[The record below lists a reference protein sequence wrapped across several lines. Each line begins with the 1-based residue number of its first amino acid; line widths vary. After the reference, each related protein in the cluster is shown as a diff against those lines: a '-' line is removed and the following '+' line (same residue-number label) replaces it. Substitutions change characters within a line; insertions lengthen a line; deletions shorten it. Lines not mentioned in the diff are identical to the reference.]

1 MKSKEVLGK
10 AEARMNESKTFDVA
24 VVGGGHNGLVCACY
38 LARAG
43 LSVVV
48 LERRHIVGGAV
59 CTEDD
64 LIPGYKIDVGSSAH
78 IMIHLTPVVA
88 ELELER
94 FGLEYIDCDPFA
106 FAPTARGEAIYF
118 WRDVERT
125 CESIAR
131 MSPRDADAYRRFV
144 REWGA
149 LNEGVFEAFLK
160 PPTVLNLGRHMVF
173 RRSTEKTSPV
183 EMTRKLFTS
192 YGALARETFEHEGLR
207 AALVWLAA
215 QSGPPAGAAATGD
228 FLGWHSMIHRS
239 GVKRPRGGSGA
250 LTQALARCLEH
261 NGGEVRLSAEVEKIE
276 VEGGRAV
283 GLVLQGG
290 ERIRARR
297 IVSNAHVQTTLLR
310 LVGAENLPGNL
321 AARVRQV
328 RVGNGFGMVVRCAVS
343 ELPDYTAAPS
353 GGRASDCHKG
363 LQLLCPSLEYLD
375 AAYGD
380 YLKGRPSERPA
391 ALAMTF
397 SAVDSTIAPEGK
409 HTLFIWG
416 QYFPYELADKSV
428 TWDDIAE
435 READKLIEVVNA
447 YAPNVRDSVVDR
459 FVQTPLDLERR
470 LGLLRGNVMHV
481 EMELDQM
488 FLYRPLPELSTY
500 RTPIENLYL
509 TGASTHPGGGV
520 FAASGR
526 NTAHV
531 VLADARKG
539 RGFTGW
545 LRRRFSAT
553 R

>member
-1 MKSKEVLGK
+1 M
-10 AEARMNESKTFDVA
+10 AEANLYDVA

-48 LERRHIVGGAV
+48 LERRHVVGGAV

-64 LIPGYKIDVGSSAH
+64 LIPGYRVDVGSSAH
-78 IMIHLTPVVA
+78 IMIHLTPVLA

-94 FGLEYIDCDPFA
+94 FGLEYIECDPFA
-106 FAPTARGEAIYF
+106 FAPVGGGHAVYF

-131 MSPRDADAYRRFV
+131 FSPRDAENYRRFV
-144 REWGA
+144 SEWGA
-149 LNEGVFEAFLK
+149 LNEGVFEAFMR
-160 PPTVLNLGRHMVF
+160 PPTVANLGRHMIF
-173 RRSTEKTSPV
+173 RRTKGEKVSPL

-215 QSGPPAGAAATGD
+215 QSGPPPTAAATGD
-228 FLGWHSMIHRS
+228 FLGWHAMIHRS

-250 LTQALARCLEH
+250 LTQALSRSLERH
-261 NGGEVRLSAEVEKIE
+261 GGTVRLSAEVERIE
-276 VEGGRAV
+276 VENGTAV
-283 GLVLQGG
+283 GVTLKGG
-290 ERIRARR
+290 ERVAARR
-297 IVSNAHVQTTLLR
+297 VVSNAHVQTTFLK
-310 LVGAENLPGNL
+310 LVGAENLPGDL
-321 AARVRQV
+321 AKRVASV

-343 ELPDYTAAPS
+343 ELPDYTSAPS
-353 GGRASDCHKG
+353 GGRASECHQG
-363 LQLLCPSLEYLD
+363 LQLLCPSTAYLER
-375 AAYGD
+375 AYGD

-397 SAVDSTIAPEGK
+397 SAVDPSIAPPGR
-409 HTLFIWG
+409 HALYVWG
-416 QYFPYELADKSV
+416 QYYPYELSGGES
-428 TWDDIAE
+428 WDSIAE
-435 READKLIEVVNA
+435 READRLIDVVNEH
-447 YAPNVRDSVVDR
+447 APNVRDSVLAR

-481 EMELDQM
+481 EMDFDQM
-488 FLYRPLPELSTY
+488 FLYRPLPELSAY
-500 RTPIENLYL
+500 RTPIRNLYL

-531 VLADARKG
+531 VLEDARGGSLVTRLG
-539 RGFTGW
+539 RL
-545 LRRRFSAT
+545 LRANGGG
-553 R
+553 